1 MPVPYELLGRLFV
14 YLAVLVFLV
23 TALALLIGAYSFRR
37 HRIMFPNFVLFML
50 YLFYSP
56 AKWICRVFYIKEA
69 LVDDILIEFRNAL
82 LLDRFKHVTERR
94 AVILPQCM
102 RHPECRARCDPI
114 IGYECKQCGKC
125 DIGRIVEAA
134 EKYDF
139 KVFVVPGGSFV
150 RKILKVY
157 KPGSCLG
164 VACRTELTESMQEVA
179 KIVPVQGVCLLRD
192 GCYDTR
198 ADVDEVIRKMKMCDM
213 GGAVD
218 DGCAGKDGGE
228 VAAIGGSVDE
238 DGLADCEKDLN
249 DADSDGFRGF
259 QRMPK
264 EARRSGD
271 DV

>member
-1 MPVPYELLGRLFV
+1 MPVPYELLGKLFV

-23 TALALLIGAYSFRR
+23 TTLALSIGAYSFRR
-37 HRIMFPNFVLFML
+37 HQIMFPNFVLFML

-56 AKWICRVFYIKEA
+56 AKWICRVFYIKEE

-82 LLDRFKHVTERR
+82 LLDRFKHVKERR
-94 AVILPQCM
+94 TVILPQCM

-114 IGYECKQCGKC
+114 LGYECKQCGKC
-125 DIGRIVEAA
+125 DIGRIAEAA

-198 ADVDEVIRKMKMCDM
+198 ADVDEVIRKMKMCKEAD
-213 GGAVD
+213 D
-218 DGCAGKDGGE
+218 DG
-228 VAAIGGSVDE
+228 V
-238 DGLADCEKDLN
+238 
-249 DADSDGFRGF
+249 
-259 QRMPK
+259 
-264 EARRSGD
+264 
-271 DV
+271 